1 MNRSRAFFALFLS
14 ALILS
19 CGIFCKPALA
29 QADSNAH
36 LRVSLLT
43 VGVGDEIY
51 AAFGHTGIRITDSA
65 AGSDIVYNWGTF
77 DGFQE
82 NFELKFMRGKLLY
95 YCSSESYQHFIQ
107 SYIQEGRA
115 VEEQQIF
122 VPPAQA
128 RSLQAF
134 LQENLK
140 DENRYY
146 KYDFLYDNCA
156 TRPRDVFK
164 KTFGS
169 SFRFGQSIP
178 EGKQLSFREEINH
191 YLAALPWER
200 LGINL
205 LLGKP
210 VDKVMNNE
218 DAMFLPDFLA
228 KGMAGATVNGQRV
241 SAPAAQVLQA
251 SPMPPRPHDFI
262 SIIFLGIAL
271 LIIVGTAIPGIKPIA
286 VMAVN
291 LLLVVTG
298 LLGCLMVF
306 MWLGTDHPCC
316 RNNFNL
322 LWCLPTNLI
331 IPFVKIE
338 RRQRYAIVA
347 IVLLLLA
354 GLLHLLS
361 VQQLPMAEIWPLLLA
376 LLYSFGMIF
385 RWSKTPV
392 SDGTDN
398 DYHH

>member
-1 MNRSRAFFALFLS
+1 MLRALF
-14 ALILS
+14 S
-19 CGIFCKPALA
+19 CLLFLACSLLLKPAYA
-29 QADSNAH
+29 QKDSSTH
-36 LRVSLLT
+36 IRVSLLT

-51 AAFGHTGIRITDSA
+51 AAFGHTGIRITDST
-65 AGSDIVYNWGTF
+65 AGTDIVYNWGTF

-82 NFELKFMRGKLLY
+82 HFELKFMRGKLLY

-107 SYIQEGRA
+107 TYIQEDRA
-115 VEEQQIF
+115 VEEQQVYLNPI
-122 VPPAQA
+122 QA
-128 RSLQAF
+128 RSVQAF

-164 KTFGS
+164 KTFGT
-169 SFRFGQSIP
+169 SFRFGRAIP
-178 EGKQLSFREEINH
+178 EGKQLSFRDEINH
-191 YLAALPWER
+191 YLASLPWER

-205 LLGKP
+205 LLGMP
-210 VDKVMNNE
+210 VDKVMSNE

-228 KGMAGATVNGQRV
+228 KGMAGARVNGTLV
-241 SAPAAQVLQA
+241 SEPAVQVLPA
-251 SPMPPRPHDFI
+251 SAQPPASRDFI
-262 SIIFLGIAL
+262 SILFLGVAL

-316 RNNFNL
+316 RNNINL
-322 LWCLPTNLI
+322 LWCLPTNMI
-331 IPFVKIE
+331 IPFVRLEK
-338 RRQRYAIVA
+338 RQRYAIVA
-347 IVLLLLA
+347 LVLLLLA

-361 VQQLPMAEIWPLLLA
+361 VQQMPMAEIWPLLLA

-385 RWSKTPV
+385 RWSKVPLPN
-392 SDGTDN
+392 GTDD